1 MAYGGA
7 ELTWL
12 CASEPAKPC
21 SWCGVAWGYRVLRL
35 YLCGRAL
42 TSLFAEIPRGLKYLS
57 SSAMTNTSLRER
69 LKMHEKQRT
78 QVSNLIRDAVEAGRI
93 KHKDPASS
101 SSKFAEYIP
110 YWA

>member
-1 MAYGGA
+1 MSSIFLSSRSNPSIVVANQ
-7 ELTWL
+7 
-12 CASEPAKPC
+12 SERIEAC
-21 SWCGVAWGYRVLRL
+21 YQHAV
-35 YLCGRAL
+35 
-42 TSLFAEIPRGLKYLS
+42 FKYLS

-78 QVSNLIRDAVEAGRI
+78 QVSNLISDAVVAGRI
-93 KHKDPASS
+93 KRKNMDST